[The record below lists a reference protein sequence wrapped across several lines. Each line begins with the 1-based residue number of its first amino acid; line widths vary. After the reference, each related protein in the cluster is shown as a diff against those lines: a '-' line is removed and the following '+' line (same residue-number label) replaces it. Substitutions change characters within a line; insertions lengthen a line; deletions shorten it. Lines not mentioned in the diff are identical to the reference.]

1 MRVSPII
8 VGRIKTGMAI
18 DFFENGLCF
27 YCHLAKNEL
36 QTYSEFHSETEASWK
51 KKDDLLQKELDTILK
66 KYPEADHDAIIESHG
81 WNLHLNQI
89 KYPDIHR
96 TAFVVAIYVF
106 LEDQLNGLCETLRE
120 SLDTKLRLSDL
131 SGQGIE
137 RALLFMSKVA
147 LFNLGDISSLALVKN
162 VNKLRNRLV
171 HAGGILPNAV
181 DDMLNIFVKQT
192 RGLRGEPGR
201 RVHIEANF
209 IHALIE
215 GLIGFF
221 DELDGQV
228 SLFMS
233 RAQQSLQADGPAGD
247 ESAT

>member
-1 MRVSPII
+1 
-8 VGRIKTGMAI
+8 MAI

-36 QTYSEFHSETEASWK
+36 QTYSEFHTETEASWK
-51 KKDDLLQKELDTILK
+51 TKDDLLQKELDSILK
-66 KYPEADHDAIIESHG
+66 KYPEANHDEIIESHG
-81 WNLHLNQI
+81 WDLHLNQF

-96 TAFVVAIYVF
+96 TALVVAIYVF
-106 LEDQLNGLCETLRE
+106 LEDQLNGLCETHRE

-131 SGQGIE
+131 SGKGIE

-147 LFNLGDISSLALVKN
+147 LLDLGDISSLALVKN

-171 HAGGILPNAV
+171 HAGGILPDAV
-181 DDMLNIFVKQT
+181 DDRLNIFVKQT
-192 RGLRGEPGR
+192 LGLRGEPGG
-201 RVHIEANF
+201 RVHFEANF
-209 IHALIE
+209 IHNLIE

-228 SLFMS
+228 RLFMS
-233 RAQQSLQADGPAGD
+233 RAQQSLQADGPASGG
-247 ESAT
+247 SAT

>member
-1 MRVSPII
+1 
-8 VGRIKTGMAI
+8 MAI

-36 QTYSEFHSETEASWK
+36 QTYSEFHTETEASWK
-51 KKDDLLQKELDTILK
+51 TKDDLLQKELDSILK
-66 KYPEADHDAIIESHG
+66 KYPEANHDEIIESHG
-81 WNLHLNQI
+81 WDLHLNQF

-96 TAFVVAIYVF
+96 TALVVAIYVF

-131 SGQGIE
+131 RGKGIE

-171 HAGGILPNAV
+171 HAGGILPDAV
-181 DDMLNIFVKQT
+181 DDRLNIFVKQT
-192 RGLRGEPGR
+192 LGLRGEPSG

-209 IHALIE
+209 IHDLIE

-228 SLFMS
+228 RLFMS
-233 RAQQSLQADGPAGD
+233 RAQQSLQADGSASGG
-247 ESAT
+247 SAT